1 MTVAEYI
8 AADEASERRL
18 EYHDGEVCPLAW
30 ANFPHAMIQANMAYG
45 LSLRLRGKPCQI
57 IGTMRVRVSPV
68 QYLQPD
74 LIVYCGE
81 AALTPEPDASLTNPK
96 VLFEILSPST
106 ADYDYGSKF
115 QLYRLLPSLEEYVLV
130 AQDQPR
136 VEVFRKSA
144 GGKWILSSYQGEQS
158 AVAVESLEIE
168 LPLTEIYANLP
179 TTAE

>member
-1 MTVAEYI
+1 M
-8 AADEASERRL
+8 
-18 EYHDGEVCPLAW
+18 
-30 ANFPHAMIQANMAYG
+30 
-45 LSLRLRGKPCQI
+45 
-57 IGTMRVRVSPV
+57 
-68 QYLQPD
+68 
-74 LIVYCGE
+74 
-81 AALTPEPDASLTNPK
+81 
-96 VLFEILSPST
+96 
-106 ADYDYGSKF
+106 
-115 QLYRLLPSLEEYVLV
+115 EEYVLV